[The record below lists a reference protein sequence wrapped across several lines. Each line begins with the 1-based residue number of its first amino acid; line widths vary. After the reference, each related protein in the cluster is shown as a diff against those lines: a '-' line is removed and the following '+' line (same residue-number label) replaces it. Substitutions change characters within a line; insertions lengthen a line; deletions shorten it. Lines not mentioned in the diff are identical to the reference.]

1 MIDEATTTIDKV
13 SSDITTPVSADSSAN
28 KRKRKSAQE
37 RLEEALKKE
46 EEQKK
51 ALQETTEK
59 RKRLQNEVNAE
70 NRKQRTK
77 ALIELG
83 AAISSIYK
91 DVDVSD
97 IDKDK
102 LVAFIKEQDRRG
114 DFCSKALG
122 LGYNQDENGEK
133 IYFKK

>member
-1 MIDEATTTIDKV
+1 MSDEKMNIGEISSPSVDTDTTV
-13 SSDITTPVSADSSAN
+13 ENSV

-46 EEQKK
+46 DEKK
-51 ALQETTEK
+51 KELQELSEK
-59 RKRLQNEVNAE
+59 RKKLEKEIKAE
-70 NRKQRTK
+70 DRKKRNK
-77 ALIELG
+77 ALIDIG

-91 DVDVSD
+91 GVDVSD

-122 LGYNQDENGEK
+122 LGYNQDESGEK

>member
-1 MIDEATTTIDKV
+1 M
-13 SSDITTPVSADSSAN
+13 
-28 KRKRKSAQE
+28 KRKKSC
-37 RLEEALKKE
+37 KNYPK
-46 EEQKK
+46 
-51 ALQETTEK
+51 K
-59 RKRLQNEVNAE
+59 RKKREKEIKAE
-70 NRKQRTK
+70 DRKKRNK

-91 DVDVSD
+91 GVDVSD

-102 LVAFIKEQDRRG
+102 LVAFIKEQDRCG

-122 LGYNQDENGEK
+122 LGYNQDENEEK